1 MTTVSV
7 RMAAASG
14 EDIKLAW
21 AVYRAAQRLQ
31 YENWNYSARDIDF
44 ENLSRLEKLFFLR
57 CYKFAVEEGAFN
69 RIFGGYETLFAN
81 VCDPTSNV
89 LEFKPSLAQQLQD
102 GELLPVVME
111 AYEEARRQA
120 ETDSEPVG
128 WTDAEELRGVEK
140 DGCGYLFKANP
151 ITPHADPRRVI
162 KLYRQPVPAVPDG
175 MLKIGYM
182 FITADGGTVFSISDV
197 PVPGLTLAG
206 PVYAPVPPQEA
217 GHD

>member
-89 LEFKPSLAQQLQD
+89 LEFKPSLARQLQD
-102 GELLPVVME
+102 GELLPVVLEAYAEAAHEGAVNWEAAASLNVENEELKHRIAALESSHAKLREAMAGIHNTIRLDGVSTPLAAILRVAKQ
-111 AYEEARRQA
+111 AYEEAGSTA
-120 ETDSEPVG
+120 
-128 WTDAEELRGVEK
+128 GVKRE
-140 DGCGYLFKANP
+140 D
-151 ITPHADPRRVI
+151 
-162 KLYRQPVPAVPDG
+162 
-175 MLKIGYM
+175 
-182 FITADGGTVFSISDV
+182 
-197 PVPGLTLAG
+197 
-206 PVYAPVPPQEA
+206 

>member
-1 MTTVSV
+1 
-7 RMAAASG
+7 MAAASSD
-14 EDIKLAW
+14 DIKLAW

-81 VCDPTSNV
+81 VCDPTSDV

-102 GELLPVVME
+102 GELLPVVLE

-120 ETDSEPVG
+120 VLDSEPVG
-128 WTDAEELRGVEK
+128 IVRYVGTRERKSIHVSLYQQLPEGVE
-140 DGCGYLFKANP
+140 LFAAP
-151 ITPHADPRRVI
+151 
-162 KLYRQPVPAVPDG
+162 QPAPVAPDG
-175 MLKIGYM
+175 MLTIGYM

-206 PVYAPVPPQEA
+206 PVYAPVPPQEDS
-217 GHD
+217 HD

>member
-89 LEFKPSLAQQLQD
+89 LEFKPSMEQQLQD
-102 GELLPVVME
+102 GELLPVVLE
-111 AYEEARRQA
+111 AYA
-120 ETDSEPVG
+120 
-128 WTDAEELRGVEK
+128 
-140 DGCGYLFKANP
+140 
-151 ITPHADPRRVI
+151 
-162 KLYRQPVPAVPDG
+162 
-175 MLKIGYM
+175 
-182 FITADGGTVFSISDV
+182 
-197 PVPGLTLAG
+197 
-206 PVYAPVPPQEA
+206 EA
-217 GHD
+217 GHDAAVNWEAAASLNVENEELKRRVAELDVSHARLRETLAGIHNTIRMNGASTPLAAILNAATRAYEDSSTAAGFKPVKVASHD

>member
-89 LEFKPSLAQQLQD
+89 LEFKPSMEQQLQD

-128 WTDAEELRGVEK
+128 WTDEEELRGVEK

-206 PVYAPVPPQEA
+206 PVYAPAPPQEA
-217 GHD
+217 SHD

>member
-1 MTTVSV
+1 MATVSV
-7 RMAAASG
+7 RMAAASSD
-14 EDIKLAW
+14 DIKLAW

-44 ENLSRLEKLFFLR
+44 KNLSRAERLFFLR

-81 VCDPTSNV
+81 VCDPTSDV

-102 GELLPVVME
+102 GELLPVVLE
-111 AYEEARRQA
+111 AYAEARSLA
-120 ETDSEPVG
+120 TAVDSEPVG
-128 WTDAEELRGVEK
+128 WTDEAELRDVEK

-162 KLYRQPVPAVPDG
+162 KLYRHAQPAPSDLLATFTRERLLEIIVTGPAASG
-175 MLKIGYM
+175 
-182 FITADGGTVFSISDV
+182 AEQNA
-197 PVPGLTLAG
+197 LARIALSLM
-206 PVYAPVPPQEA
+206 PATKEA
-217 GHD
+217 SHD

>member
-89 LEFKPSLAQQLQD
+89 LEFKPSMEQQLQD

-128 WTDAEELRGVEK
+128 IVRYVGAGERKSIHVSLYQQLPEGVE
-140 DGCGYLFKANP
+140 LFA
-151 ITPHADPRRVI
+151 TP
-162 KLYRQPVPAVPDG
+162 QPAPVAPDG

-182 FITADGGTVFSISDV
+182 FITADGGAVFSISDV
-197 PVPGLTLAG
+197 QVPGLTLAG
-206 PVYAPVPPQEA
+206 PVYAPIPPREA
-217 GHD
+217 SHD